1 MGVSKFFM
9 AVAGSA
15 GVLAGSVGSSAVAAE
30 QCVLGTD
37 YQVRSVAPYKVT
49 YGPDGSYYDRVNP
62 VLRGA
67 EVRVA
72 AEPGLTQEWLDRK
85 IEAQLMAGICQF
97 GATNVDV
104 DVLSMGDEF
113 AVRLTSADRRAA
125 NEILRQTRDG
135 LMK

>member
-1 MGVSKFFM
+1 MGVSKFLM
-9 AVAGSA
+9 AVAVSA
-15 GVLAGSVGSSAVAAE
+15 GVLAGSAGSSAVAAE

-37 YQVRSVAPYKVT
+37 YQVRSVEPYKVM

-72 AEPGLTQEWLDRK
+72 AQPGLTQEWLDRK
-85 IEAQLMAGICQF
+85 LEAQVMAGICQF
-97 GATNVDV
+97 GAANVEV

-113 AVRLTSADRRAA
+113 AVRLTSPDRRAA
-125 NEILRQTRDG
+125 PEILRQTRDG
-135 LMK
+135 FIK